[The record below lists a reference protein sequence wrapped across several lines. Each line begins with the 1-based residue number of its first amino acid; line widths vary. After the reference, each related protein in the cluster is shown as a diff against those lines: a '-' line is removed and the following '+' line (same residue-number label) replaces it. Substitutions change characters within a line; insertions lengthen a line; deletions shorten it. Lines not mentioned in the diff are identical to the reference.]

1 MELAMLRPNLFF
13 ANFIVLPASLLAWQA
28 GASQVP
34 GSGSQHSSNTAV
46 EPSHA
51 SLVLE
56 WDRAIAVLRRG
67 LKEHWA
73 TRDQYLDA
81 FEKTPNTDPAGRRV
95 TVAKRYVGC
104 EMGEE
109 LPAHEVWDEKW
120 NEGPPINVEAQHT
133 IDELK
138 ERREGQ
144 ATGFL
149 TPSCAAPVP
158 RKVVVSASVAASML
172 KTKNLPVYPQI
183 VGSFPISGTVVL
195 HATIS
200 TKGVVEALTVISGP
214 ASLQQAA
221 LDAVRHW
228 TYRPYV
234 LNNTPVEME
243 TTINVVFMANR

>member
-1 MELAMLRPNLFF
+1 MLRPNVFF
-13 ANFIVLPASLLAWQA
+13 ANFIVLPTSLLAWQG

-34 GSGSQHSSNTAV
+34 GSGPQHSPNAAV

-56 WDRAIAVLRRG
+56 RDRAIAVLRRG

-81 FEKTPNTDPAGRRV
+81 FDQTPNTDPSGRRV
-95 TVAKRYVGC
+95 TVAKRLVEC
-104 EMGEE
+104 EMGEN
-109 LPAHEVWDEKW
+109 LPAREAWDEKW
-120 NEGPPINVEAQHT
+120 DEGHPINVAAQHT
-133 IDELK
+133 IDNLT

-149 TPSCAAPVP
+149 TSSCVAPVP
-158 RKVVVSASVAASML
+158 RKVVVSAGVAASML
-172 KTKNLPVYPQI
+172 KTKNDPVHPHI
-183 VGSFPISGTVVL
+183 AGSFLSIGTVVL

-200 TKGVVEALTVISGP
+200 TKGVVESLTVISGP
-214 ASLQQAA
+214 STLQHAA

-234 LNNTPVEME
+234 LNNSPVEME
-243 TTINVVFMANR
+243 TTINVVFRANR